1 MRKQGKEFDKAVAKL
16 ITGNALMLSIVQLT
30 SGMYGD
36 DIKVTGGPHPDYK
49 VRKYMRAM
57 NIPNYAMGFKQDD
70 GSYKYYPFSR
80 VDPISGI
87 LAMGA
92 DYNQLKYVMGAE
104 GLEAMAQVMT
114 LAVAEYVGDQPYMQ
128 GIAEFSDL
136 IQRAKR
142 EKTVGAGLV
151 EWLGGQS
158 AKVIGTTL
166 SGGNPLGIPIG
177 NSFIKLLEHY
187 EVPVIAPSSSYYR
200 SIVRGESKPREDTT
214 FMGSI
219 EDRSKMGEF
228 LKAFYDTRNQLFA
241 QNPQFNERFFPQKG
255 MFYKDIG
262 AAEHFLFGYEH
273 TFLPFKAQTS
283 KPDDVEKEL
292 QRLALTRDS
301 INYLALDWDTRN
313 IKGVELNKSIRDRY
327 GQLWSQLDGK
337 GKLPGQKGY
346 DETDDLKGVMRSV
359 IQDKEYK
366 TLTSEEQF
374 MAIKRVYDD
383 RKNMAIR
390 RLTDT
395 DEEAPELFKILNERA
410 KRKFQVDISR

>member
-1 MRKQGKEFDKAVAKL
+1 
-16 ITGNALMLSIVQLT
+16 
-30 SGMYGD
+30 
-36 DIKVTGGPHPDYK
+36 
-49 VRKYMRAM
+49 
-57 NIPNYAMGFKQDD
+57 
-70 GSYKYYPFSR
+70 
-80 VDPISGI
+80 
-87 LAMGA
+87 
-92 DYNQLKYVMGAE
+92 
-104 GLEAMAQVMT
+104 MAQVMT

-142 EKTVGAGLV
+142 EKTVGAGLL

-200 SIVRGESKPREDTT
+200 SIVRGESLPREDTT

-255 MFYKDIG
+255 MFHKDIG

-273 TFLPFKAQTS
+273 TFLPFRVQTS
-283 KPDDVEKEL
+283 NPDDVEKEL

-301 INYLALDWDTRN
+301 VNYLGLDWDTRH
-313 IKGVELNKSIRDRY
+313 IQGVELNKSMRDRY
-327 GQLWSQLDGK
+327 GQLWSQLDGNN
-337 GKLPGQKGY
+337 KLPGQKGY

-366 TLTSEEQF
+366 TLSSEEQF
-374 MAIKRVYDD
+374 KSIKRVYDD

-390 RLTDT
+390 RLT
-395 DEEAPELFKILNERA
+395 EEDVEFPDLYKKFEEIRRERILKQLRA
-410 KRKFQVDISR
+410 N